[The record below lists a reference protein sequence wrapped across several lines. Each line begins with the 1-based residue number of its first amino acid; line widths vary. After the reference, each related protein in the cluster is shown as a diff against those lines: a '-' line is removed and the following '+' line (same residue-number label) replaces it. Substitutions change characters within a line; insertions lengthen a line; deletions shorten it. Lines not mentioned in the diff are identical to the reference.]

1 MCIKTKKIKIK
12 VDEGLLKSLKALYFG
27 DFTNPIKAASDRAYR
42 DMNRTIR
49 FLDSVSKA
57 TRDKLKDEV
66 NKVLVA
72 ELQSFE
78 F

>member
-12 VDEGLLKSLKALYFG
+12 VDEGLLKFLKALYFG